1 MSTKTYGHLHED
13 DRAWFIA
20 DSFRWLVD
28 QDRGEPMR
36 AQKAHVCYAC
46 RRTIPAG
53 ERYRRLR
60 GGDARINVKVH
71 ETCYQTRR
79 SETPGVSL
87 GPAKLRSSQVQS
99 RRAAIMGRCLRV

>member
-1 MSTKTYGHLHED
+1 MAHRGRQGWGVSTKTYGHLHED

-28 QDRGEPMR
+28 QNRGEPMR

-46 RRTIPAG
+46 KRTIPAG

-60 GGDARINVKVH
+60 GGVARINVKAH
-71 ETCYQTRR
+71 EACYQQHRQ
-79 SETPGVSL
+79 EPTP
-87 GPAKLRSSQVQS
+87 
-99 RRAAIMGRCLRV
+99 